1 MGSHNVA
8 DDEIKAIFAD
18 VGAGQGPPL
27 GIDAHDI
34 IERGAKIRRRRKRLA
49 VLGASA
55 TTAVAIVAIALAS
68 GEHTGGPVPVQP
80 AGPGISLETVPDTPS
95 PGRPPPGP
103 PRPSPPRASRCLTD
117 TDRGKPTRHIWSQR
131 ADREARV

>member
-49 VLGASA
+49 VLGTSA
-55 TTAVAIVAIALAS
+55 TTAAAIVAIALAS
-68 GEHTGGPVPVQP
+68 VSTL
-80 AGPGISLETVPDTPS
+80 AARCPS
-95 PGRPPPGP
+95 SPPGQVF
-103 PRPSPPRASRCLTD
+103 PSRRCLTRLR
-117 TDRGKPTRHIWSQR
+117 RG
-131 ADREARV
+131 ARRPDHLALARPGQVGV